1 MHTIG
6 PQCMTST
13 QIPNYKIN
21 LNGNVA
27 MKFLFLFYYLFHC
40 FNTRILPIG
49 YQWTI
54 VYGSPIPK

>member
-13 QIPNYKIN
+13 QIPNYKIKF
-21 LNGNVA
+21 NGNVA

-54 VYGSPIPK
+54 PK